1 MRAVWLRRARVLIAK
16 FLGAFEPIAPRKATG
31 PDARVIAPFAV
42 SYGRVVFC
50 LYYPR
55 PRPVAG
61 SRDQSSTP
69 QPETP
74 MDPHALPQIDRS
86 IVGKP
91 EELDRAA

>member
-1 MRAVWLRRARVLIAK
+1 MRAVWLRRARIIVSR
-16 FLGAFEPIAPRKATG
+16 FLGAFESIAPDKATG

-61 SRDQSSTP
+61 SRDQSSTS
-69 QPETP
+69 QETP
-74 MDPHALPQIDRS
+74 MGLHALPQIDRPV
-86 IVGKP
+86 VGKP

>member
-1 MRAVWLRRARVLIAK
+1 MRAVWLRRARVLIAR
-16 FLGAFEPIAPRKATG
+16 FLGAFAPIAPGKTTG

-61 SRDQSSTP
+61 SRDQGSIS

-74 MDPHALPQIDRS
+74 MDLHALPQLDCAV
-86 IVGKP
+86 VGKP
-91 EELDRAA
+91 EEPGGAA

>member
-1 MRAVWLRRARVLIAK
+1 MRTVWLRRARIIISR
-16 FLGAFEPIAPRKATG
+16 FLGAFGPIAPDKAAG

-61 SRDQSSTP
+61 SRDQGPTS

-74 MDPHALPQIDRS
+74 MGLHALPRIDRPV
-86 IVGKP
+86 VGKS

>member
-1 MRAVWLRRARVLIAK
+1 MRAVWLRRARVLIAR
-16 FLGAFEPIAPRKATG
+16 FLGAFEPIAPGKATG

-61 SRDQSSTP
+61 SRDQGSTA

-74 MDPHALPQIDRS
+74 RGLHALPRIDRP
-86 IVGKP
+86 VGGKP